1 MQTRFG
7 RSLVYGPTEDTR
19 YCAAALQTH
28 AIAVAI
34 APLCLPN
41 PPAHDPGDKKEL
53 GLCVAINAEKIQKQS
68 NGSYPRPFNLD
79 NHFVFIDLI
88 ILQN

>member
-28 AIAVAI
+28 AIAIAI
-34 APLCLPN
+34 VPLCVPN
-41 PPAHDPGDKKEL
+41 PPPHDPGDKKEL
-53 GLCVAINAEKIQKQS
+53 GLCVATHAETIRQQS
-68 NGSYPRPFNLD
+68 SSSYPRSFNPE
-79 NHFVFIDLI
+79 NISVFI
-88 ILQN
+88 

>member
-1 MQTRFG
+1 MVQRRIRAT
-7 RSLVYGPTEDTR
+7 
-19 YCAAALQTH
+19 